1 MSMVEVSTEG
11 AVATV
16 TLKRPPV
23 NALSDQL
30 SEELVN
36 AFWECR
42 DDAIR
47 AVVVTGRPHFAAG
60 ADIKAFQ
67 EAHQS
72 AERHEVAGRLRD
84 AVLAL
89 EALPKPTIAAVHG
102 YALGGGLE
110 LALAADFR
118 YLAADATVGQPEI
131 TLGLI
136 PGAGGTQ
143 RLTRLVGI
151 QASKDLNYSGR
162 HVGAAEALALGLADK
177 VVDSDELGEVAAR
190 DAAEWATR
198 ATRAIAAAKHA
209 ITGGLGRPLAEALDM
224 ERSAFMD
231 VFWTA
236 DATEGVAAFVEKREP
251 MFKNA

>member
-16 TLKRPPV
+16 TLNRPPV
-23 NALSDQL
+23 NALSEEL
-30 SEELVN
+30 SEELVA

-72 AERHEVAGRLRD
+72 AEQHEVAGRLRD

-89 EALPKPTIAAVHG
+89 ESLPKPTIAAVHG

-110 LALAADFR
+110 LAMAADFR
-118 YLAADATVGQPEI
+118 YLASDATVGQPEI

-143 RLTRLVGI
+143 RLTRLVGV

-162 HVGAAEALALGLADK
+162 HVAADEALALGLADK
-177 VVDSDELGEVAAR
+177 VLAPDELLEIASR
-190 DAAEWATR
+190 DAAGWASG
-198 ATRAIAAAKHA
+198 ATRAIAAAKQA
-209 ITGGLGRPLAEALDM
+209 ITGGLGRPLDEALEI
-224 ERSAFMD
+224 ERRAFMD
-231 VFWTA
+231 VFWTD
-236 DATEGVAAFVEKREP
+236 DATEGVSAFVEKRKP
-251 MFKNA
+251 AFRNS